1 MHTRLTGWLYRHDAL
16 YKSSLRHFH
25 SHCNVGTPLRWHG
38 FKLTLGIAKEVTTL
52 SWYVTHNNDV
62 SQCNYT
68 DTARQFCT
76 AGRHKRKNADIM
88 CAISPHCV
96 DMCVRYQVSS
106 VFSFLITL
114 DWPPFSS
121 SSSSSSCKFRDHQHL
136 LRSREVLMSI
146 WWIWICLVCSCFQK
160 NINIFCQCV
169 DKCIARERNPL
180 YCHINSLS
188 YHIHIKGINKNSWV
202 YILTVLS
209 ALRKSVFIMERFS
222 NDSIFRLMRFKWDG
236 CCKHSGINWA
246 NQHFSVFLC
255 YIPNVMS

>member
-25 SHCNVGTPLRWHG
+25 SHCNVGTPLHWHG

-96 DMCVRYQVSS
+96 DVCVRYQVSS

-121 SSSSSSCKFRDHQHL
+121 SSSCKFTKKRPSTPFEESWGADEHL
-136 LRSREVLMSI
+136 VNMNLFSVLM
-146 WWIWICLVCSCFQK
+146 
-160 NINIFCQCV
+160 
-169 DKCIARERNPL
+169 
-180 YCHINSLS
+180 
-188 YHIHIKGINKNSWV
+188 
-202 YILTVLS
+202 
-209 ALRKSVFIMERFS
+209 FS
-222 NDSIFRLMRFKWDG
+222 EKY
-236 CCKHSGINWA
+236 
-246 NQHFSVFLC
+246 QYFLPMC
-255 YIPNVMS
+255 W